1 MVKKKD
7 EIKIDVFSNHLVP
20 KHEVITEKEKREL
33 LKKYNISSK
42 QLPSILKS
50 DPTVKALGAKPGDVI
65 RITRKNDLMG
75 DIFYYRS
82 VLSK

>member
-7 EIKIDVFSNHLVP
+7 EKVIDVFSNHLVP
-20 KHEVITEKEKREL
+20 THEVITEKEKRAL

-42 QLPSILKS
+42 QLPKILKS
-50 DPTVKALGAKPGDVI
+50 DPAVKALGAKPGDII

-75 DIFYYRS
+75 DVFYYRS
-82 VLSK
+82 VMLV